1 MLDLVGDFNTDSWY
15 KYIMISKIL
24 QGIILI
30 ALLILPTNSL
40 IGIDT
45 SPLISSQK
53 TFDCLKEA
61 GYGFSNVRAFTLEG
75 VDLDLSVKDTLIYSQ
90 KAGLRT

>member
-1 MLDLVGDFNTDSWY
+1 MMLDSLSIIDIIYHMS
-15 KYIMISKIL
+15 SKIL
-24 QGIILI
+24 QGVT
-30 ALLILPTNSL
+30 LILLLAVPISSL

-45 SPLISSQK
+45 SPLITTQK